1 MKDIALQCNAHKGA
15 IDKGWKEMGRQLT
28 VRMSDELAAKLE
40 EAARCLRRRRS
51 EIIRLALERFL
62 QDVLEDSEGEALP
75 PIERVRDLLGRMES
89 GIPDLGQRHREY
101 LIERL
106 RRSSSKL

>member
-1 MKDIALQCNAHKGA
+1 
-15 IDKGWKEMGRQLT
+15 MGRQLT

-40 EAARCLRRRRS
+40 AAARRLRLRRS
-51 EIIRLALERFL
+51 EVVRLALERFL
-62 QDVLEDSEGEALP
+62 QDVLEEVEEESFRP
-75 PIERVRDLLGRMES
+75 VERVRDLLGCVES

-106 RRSSSKL
+106 RRSSSKR